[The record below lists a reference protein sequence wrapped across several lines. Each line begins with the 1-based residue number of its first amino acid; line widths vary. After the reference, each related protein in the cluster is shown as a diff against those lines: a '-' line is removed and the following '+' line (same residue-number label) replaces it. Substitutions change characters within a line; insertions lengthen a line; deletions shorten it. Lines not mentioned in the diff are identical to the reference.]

1 MNKRKNDE
9 GGAVHLNDGEEGLC
23 VILRVLQDVTWVGT
37 TEARV
42 D

>member
-1 MNKRKNDE
+1 MTKA
-9 GGAVHLNDGEEGLC
+9 GAVHLNDGEEGLC